1 MMRRIGQ
8 AVVIRLAI
16 VLLLVGFV
24 GLTPQPAQAAVTQIK
39 DPSGQILYRS
49 QHRLRD
55 DFGKAWQVVV
65 FKQTAP
71 QNGGD
76 SLYLRLMGLPGSA
89 EVVHPK
95 ALKIRTQE
103 DQVFQADDVFM
114 SEAPIATMGE
124 YNVQAIVPKLPVE
137 EVLLGIPLGGEDYLK
152 LWVPRSIVQEWH
164 EVLDK
169 TF

>member
-1 MMRRIGQ
+1 MIRQIRQ
-8 AVVIRLAI
+8 AVVMTAI
-16 VLLLVGFV
+16 VLLLIGFG

-49 QHRLRD
+49 YHRLRD
-55 DFGKAWQVVV
+55 ELGKAWQVIV
-65 FKQTAP
+65 FKQMTP
-71 QNGGD
+71 QNGANQ
-76 SLYLRLMGLPGSA
+76 LYLRLMGLPGSA

-103 DQVFQADDVFM
+103 DQIFQADDSFI

-124 YNVQAIVPKLPVE
+124 YNVQAIVPKLPIE

-152 LWVPRSIVQEWH
+152 LWVPRSVVQEWH

-169 TF
+169 TS